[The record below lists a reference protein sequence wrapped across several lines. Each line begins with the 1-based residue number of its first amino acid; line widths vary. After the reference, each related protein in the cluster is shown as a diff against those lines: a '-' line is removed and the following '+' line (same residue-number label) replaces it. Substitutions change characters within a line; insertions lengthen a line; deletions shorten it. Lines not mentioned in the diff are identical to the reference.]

1 VSFYQPFE
9 VTAFHSC
16 DRELGMRLLNGTDE
30 LRPSNNPWDWLGS
43 GIYFWEQNPHRAL
56 AYAEE
61 AARQQQKFSG
71 RIGTPFVIGA
81 VIELGRCLN
90 LIDPG
95 SISIVKEGYFQLS
108 YFQNKKGDKM
118 PVNKGANRQLDC
130 AVINC
135 IHNYFDE
142 FGLPPY
148 DSIRS
153 PFHEGLPIYEGANF
167 TDRLHI
173 EICVRNPA
181 MIKGYFLPRPIER
194 FNPYLLAPKKRR
206 GQ

>member
-1 VSFYQPFE
+1 
-9 VTAFHSC
+9 
-16 DRELGMRLLNGTDE
+16 MRLLNGTDE

-142 FGLPPY
+142 FGLPPM
-148 DSIRS
+148 IRYEAL
-153 PFHEGLPIYEGANF
+153 FMKDCLFMKAPILRTAC
-167 TDRLHI
+167 TSRSVS
-173 EICVRNPA
+173 EI
-181 MIKGYFLPRPIER
+181 L
-194 FNPYLLAPKKRR
+194 
-206 GQ
+206 Q